1 MRDPLIKTFRN
12 EAIGDISSQ
21 TSSEE
26 AFQNKTLRPI
36 LKFQNDLF
44 IASFK
49 NYISS
54 HKNTFYTYS
63 VDQKIAFIEKALH
76 RDSQYNNVLKGMV
89 IGLFTIKEFQEY
101 HANTSNFNKRI
112 INMLAERLK
121 SQLQVLE

>member
-1 MRDPLIKTFRN
+1 MRDPLIKTLRI

-49 NYISS
+49 NYISA

-63 VDQKIAFIEKALH
+63 VDQKIAFIEKTLQ
-76 RDSQYNNVLKGMV
+76 RDTQYNNVLKGMV
-89 IGLFTIKEFQEY
+89 IGLFTIEEFQEY
-101 HANTSNFNKRI
+101 NANASNFNKRI
-112 INMLAERLK
+112 INMIAERLK